1 MRKAIAL
8 AAMIAISG
16 VPMIQSIQ
24 TVQAKPAKI
33 TQTKYGC
40 IKVLPVV
47 IKGRTFFK
55 VVEYNCNI

>member
-24 TVQAKPAKI
+24 TVQAKPAKT